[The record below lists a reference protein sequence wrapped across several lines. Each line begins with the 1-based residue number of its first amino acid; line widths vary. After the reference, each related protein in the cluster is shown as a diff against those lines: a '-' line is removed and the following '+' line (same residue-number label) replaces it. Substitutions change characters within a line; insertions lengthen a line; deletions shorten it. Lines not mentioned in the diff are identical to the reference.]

1 MTRRLILLVA
11 TLLVS
16 TQLAF
21 AKFDQKDRAYLD
33 QEFRN
38 LRDQITALKTQADQL
53 AALIAELRQNQTQA
67 QVVMIRQQ
75 RLMQEIEQ
83 TVSSLRLG
91 HEENV
96 AALRTALS
104 ELQSEQRKAFAAL
117 AGRSLEA
124 SEPSA
129 VATPYTP
136 VTARGATPRVPQG
149 YVTVVQGD
157 DITVD
162 LGSAQGV
169 QPGTRLAVYKAA
181 DPATRVGVL
190 EVIQVVDAGNS
201 RARILTMNAGTRPEF
216 SDIVRLE

>member
-1 MTRRLILLVA
+1 MIRRLILLVA
-11 TLLVS
+11 TLLISV
-16 TQLAF
+16 QLVF

-53 AALIAELRQNQTQA
+53 AALLAELRQNQAQA
-67 QVVMIRQQ
+67 QAVMMRQQ

-117 AGRSLEA
+117 AGRSSDAL
-124 SEPSA
+124 EPSA
-129 VATPYTP
+129 GATAFAPA
-136 VTARGATPRVPQG
+136 TARTATPRVPQG

-157 DITVD
+157 EITVD
-162 LGSAQGV
+162 LGSAQGI
-169 QPGTRLAVYKAA
+169 QPGTRLALYKAA
-181 DPATRVGVL
+181 DPATRVGIL
-190 EVIQVVDAGNS
+190 EVTQVVDSGNS
-201 RARILTMNAGTRPEF
+201 RARVLTMNANTRPEF